1 MTSQD
6 YQHNSSLRESIA
18 GRLSHFEQSRQS
30 HTSPANQGTPL
41 ISAAVAIAVSKLTNS
56 QNACIY
62 LTKRSTNLRKHAG
75 QYALPGGKADPGE
88 TYQQAALRELS
99 EELGL
104 RIDSSQILG
113 TLDDFSTRSGFVI
126 TPVVV
131 WDDSTSALA
140 PNPDEVAQVFEIP
153 LQELINPD
161 LISLQETDTTPILS
175 LYVPS
180 IGNRIYSPTA
190 AIIYQF
196 REVGLL
202 GRETRVSH
210 YEQPGFAWR

>member
-1 MTSQD
+1 MTSQN
-6 YQHNSSLRESIA
+6 YQHNSSLRESIN
-18 GRLSHFEQSRQS
+18 GRLNRFNRGHQLHS
-30 HTSPANQGTPL
+30 SPENLSTPL
-41 ISAAVAIAVSKLTNS
+41 ISAAVAITISKQKNN

-62 LTKRSTNLRKHAG
+62 LTKRSSNLRKHAG

-88 TYQQAALRELS
+88 THQQAALRELS

-104 RIDSSQILG
+104 RIDPSQILG

-131 WDDSTSALA
+131 WDNSTSALA
-140 PNPDEVAQVFEIP
+140 PNPDEVAQVYEIP
-153 LQELINPD
+153 LQELIDPD

-196 REVGLL
+196 REVALL
-202 GRETRVSH
+202 GNETRVSH